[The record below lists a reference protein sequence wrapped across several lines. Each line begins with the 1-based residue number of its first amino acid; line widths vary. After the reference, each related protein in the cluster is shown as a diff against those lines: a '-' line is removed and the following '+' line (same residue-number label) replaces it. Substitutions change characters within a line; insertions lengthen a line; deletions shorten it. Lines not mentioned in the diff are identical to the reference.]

1 MKAIFKATD
10 GSLEIRE
17 TPDAVPAV
25 GQALVRVDAISLNYG
40 ELKHAEPNGKII
52 GWDAAGVV
60 VQAVPG
66 SQAIGTRVLTFG
78 YGNGWAELR
87 AVDVHEMAAIPD
99 AVETGA
105 AAALPVAGVTAL
117 RALRAGGD
125 LTGKRVLVT
134 GASGGVGRFAVQLGQ
149 QLGAQIIASVG
160 SPERGADLPALGAA
174 EVVVGVQGI
183 TQPLDFVV
191 DNVGGDLFDGAMRLL
206 KEGGKIMVIGST
218 SGRRGGE
225 ALPGRTAVPF
235 QMGTQIGPDMAYLLD
250 LVAAGQLDPNVS
262 WRGPWTEINTAAK
275 LLFDRQLRGKAIL
288 DVVG

>member
-10 GSLEIRE
+10 GSLAIRE
-17 TPDAVPAV
+17 TSDAVPAS
-25 GQALVRVDAISLNYG
+25 GQALVRVEAISLNYG
-40 ELKHAEPNGKII
+40 ELKYAEPNGKII

-60 VQAVPG
+60 VQAAAG
-66 SQAIGTRVLTFG
+66 SPAVGTRVLTFG

-87 AVDVHEMAAIPD
+87 AVDVQEMAAIPD
-99 AVETGA
+99 AVETGV

-125 LTGKRVLVT
+125 LAGKRVLVT
-134 GASGGVGRFAVQLGQ
+134 GASGGVGRFAVQLGKQ
-149 QLGAQIIASVG
+149 MGAHIIASVG
-160 SPERGADLPALGAA
+160 SPERGTDLPALGAA
-174 EVVVGVQGI
+174 EVVIGVQGI
-183 TQPLDFVV
+183 SEPIDFAL
-191 DNVGGDLFDGAMRLL
+191 DNVGGDLFDGAMTHL
-206 KEGGKIMVIGST
+206 KEGGKIMVIGGA

-225 ALPGRTAVPF
+225 ALPGRTAVSF
-235 QMGTQIGPDMAYLLD
+235 QMGTQIGSDMAYLLD
-250 LVAAGQLDPNVS
+250 LVAAGTLDANVS